1 MFQVGRDLLR
11 SCQTSQLKQ
20 DPAEQIAQGVSSQ
33 VLSTSTSGDPTTS
46 LGNVYQCSVTLAI
59 TKLSVLWLSL
69 SVHMEFHVL

>member
-11 SCQTSQLKQ
+11 SCQTPQLKQ
-20 DPAEQIAQGVSSQ
+20 DQAEQIAQGVSSQ

-46 LGNVYQCSVTLAI
+46 LDNVYQCSVTLAI

-69 SVHMEFHVL
+69 SVHTEFHVL